1 MYNHRDAANKKPAVL
16 YVSVCYRKEEHK
28 RYGPKAQAR
37 ELSLTSRRDSS
48 SADVTTCFLIGSS
61 SPDLQ

>member
-48 SADVTTCFLIGSS
+48 SADVT
-61 SPDLQ
+61 